1 MLPFSIHYP
10 RDKFPRLEDDQW
22 YLNDLIDLDVFDQDG
37 YKMGKV
43 DSFYENGAQVVLKL
57 NLNGEK
63 IELPFVEVFFPYL
76 DISKNKI
83 VMVRPEYD

>member
-1 MLPFSIHYP
+1 
-10 RDKFPRLEDDQW
+10 
-22 YLNDLIDLDVFDQDG
+22 
-37 YKMGKV
+37 MGKV